1 MIREG
6 TPVILGY
13 TLAFLDMK
21 GLGVF
26 ADPKL
31 YLIDLVC
38 AEMMEYYHLPHY
50 GSSGGAMGWGA
61 DIINS
66 GHQWIT
72 FPYLRIMG
80 I

>member
-1 MIREG
+1 
-6 TPVILGY
+6 
-13 TLAFLDMK
+13 
-21 GLGVF
+21 LGVF